1 METNIRAKVGKTLDN
16 LSKAWSEVVSL
27 TELFEIRNTPED
39 SNFTIFTFGY
49 SVFISDGEL
58 AMNIFEALDQ
68 MEKQGYLD
76 YKDFKQISF

>member
-1 METNIRAKVGKTLDN
+1 MENIRVKVEKTLDN
-16 LSKAWSEVVSL
+16 LSKAWSEVVNL

-68 MEKQGYLD
+68 MEKQGYVD

>member
-1 METNIRAKVGKTLDN
+1 MENIRAKVEKTLDN

>member
-1 METNIRAKVGKTLDN
+1 MENIRAKVEKTLDN
-16 LSKAWSEVVSL
+16 LSKAWSEVVNL
-27 TELFEIRNTPED
+27 TELFEIKNTPED

-68 MEKQGYLD
+68 MEKQGYVD
-76 YKDFKQISF
+76 YIDFKQISF

>member
-1 METNIRAKVGKTLDN
+1 MENIREKVEKALNN
-16 LSKAWSEVVSL
+16 LNNAWSEVVNL

-58 AMNIFEALDQ
+58 AMNIYEALDQ
-68 MEKQGYLD
+68 MEKQGYVD
-76 YKDFKQISF
+76 YTDFKQISF

>member
-1 METNIRAKVGKTLDN
+1 MENIRAKVEKILDN

-27 TELFEIRNTPED
+27 TELFEIRITPED
-39 SNFTIFTFGY
+39 SNLTIFTFGY

-68 MEKQGYLD
+68 MEKQGYVD
-76 YKDFKQISF
+76 YDNFKPIKL

>member
-1 METNIRAKVGKTLDN
+1 MENIREKVEKALNN
-16 LSKAWSEVVSL
+16 LNNAWSEVVNL

-68 MEKQGYLD
+68 MEKQGYVD

>member
-1 METNIRAKVGKTLDN
+1 MENIRAKVEKTLNN

-68 MEKQGYLD
+68 MEKQGYVD

>member
-1 METNIRAKVGKTLDN
+1 MENIRAKVEKTLDN
-16 LSKAWSEVVSL
+16 LSKAWSEVVNL

-68 MEKQGYLD
+68 MEKQGYVD

>member
-1 METNIRAKVGKTLDN
+1 MENIRAKVEKTLDN
-16 LSKAWSEVVSL
+16 LSKAWSEAVSL

-68 MEKQGYLD
+68 MEKQGYVD

>member
-1 METNIRAKVGKTLDN
+1 MENIRAKVEKTLDN

-58 AMNIFEALDQ
+58 AMNIYEALDQ
-68 MEKQGYLD
+68 MEKQGYVD
-76 YKDFKQISF
+76 YTNFKQISF

>member
-1 METNIRAKVGKTLDN
+1 MENIRVKVEKTLDN

-68 MEKQGYLD
+68 MEKQGYVD

>member
-1 METNIRAKVGKTLDN
+1 MENIRAKVEKTLDN
-16 LSKAWSEVVSL
+16 LSKAWSEVVNL

-68 MEKQGYLD
+68 MEKQGYVD
-76 YKDFKQISF
+76 YKDFKLSF

>member
-1 METNIRAKVGKTLDN
+1 MENIRAKVEKTLDN

-68 MEKQGYLD
+68 MEKQGYVD

>member
-1 METNIRAKVGKTLDN
+1 MENIRAKVEKTLDN

-27 TELFEIRNTPED
+27 TELFKIRNTPED

-68 MEKQGYLD
+68 MEKQGYVD
-76 YKDFKQISF
+76 YKDFKLINL